1 MILWP
6 FFREEVLSKFFR
18 GVVMSKKLDMRFY
31 RQYNVVCTCVSS
43 QRQFLTQTW
52 LEFPIHIKT
61 KYYFVRTSKSVVS
74 DRIWQA
80 MSRSLSSRA
89 ISNEKK
95 KWAFDF
101 FLCYCQLISF
111 FSNRMK
117 CLPVVWHLVLKTATR
132 KWLHVHRLLVAN
144 GLLGWCAIGWVD
156 VAWHGDA
163 AGVMRLLRHNCHVI
177 WLTWNTKE
185 RLWTHSDDMRLLH

>member
-1 MILWP
+1 MAFLL
-6 FFREEVLSKFFR
+6 RSSLV
-18 GVVMSKKLDMRFY
+18 KKTCDMRFY

-43 QRQFLTQTW
+43 QRQFLTQTK
-52 LEFPIHIKT
+52 LEFPIHIHT

-95 KWAFDF
+95 WAFDF
-101 FLCYCQLISF
+101 FLCNCQLISF
-111 FSNRMK
+111 FQNRMK

-144 GLLGWCAIGWVD
+144 GLLGWCCDRPGWRGM
-156 VAWHGDA
+156 AWRSSRCDA
-163 AGVMRLLRHNCHVI
+163 TIA
-177 WLTWNTKE
+177 T
-185 RLWTHSDDMRLLH
+185 